1 MSARV
6 QLFEP
11 LRDFEAR
18 LPERPYC
25 SGSKSFAFI
34 RPRDEAKKLPYIQ
47 VNYPGINYLCFDCDY
62 DGSAFQAEEADIP
75 GPTISVVNRDNG
87 HSHLFYQVLDPIPR
101 YHSDKTKL
109 LLDDVIFA
117 YNLMLRADTCLTA
130 KKQLVKNALSPRWEV
145 MEGYK
150 PFTLSELAEY
160 IPENLRWVSK
170 SFEKQQETLTV
181 KPFDETLDPG
191 SRNDSLFRSARFYA
205 YSVVNEH
212 GSYESLFNEV
222 LDHICRLNDEEIPEY
237 FALKNEKDGPLRINE
252 LSRIA
257 RSIAGFTWDNR
268 SRFRSVD
275 AGAMGFEPMA
285 GLSRAKYEAE
295 VKRRRRLSAE
305 RTNDLRG
312 EETRKKLLRGVYLCI
327 KRGLDLTPG
336 NIGAACRVSRKTVYS
351 HIDFVRGLIREVS
364 ES

>member
-11 LRDFEAR
+11 LTDFEAR

-34 RPRDEAKKLPYIQ
+34 RPREQAKKLPYIQ

-62 DGSAFQAEEADIP
+62 DGSAFQAEEVDVP
-75 GPTISVVNRDNG
+75 GPTITAINRDNG
-87 HSHLFYQVLDPIPR
+87 HSHLFYQILDPIPR

-145 MEGYK
+145 LEGYK

-160 IPENLRWVSK
+160 IPKDLRWVSK
-170 SFEKQQETLTV
+170 AFEKAREPV
-181 KPFDETLDPG
+181 NVRPFEETLDPG
-191 SRNDSLFRSARFYA
+191 SRNCSLFLSASPYA

-212 GSYESLFNEV
+212 GSYESLFFDV
-222 LDHICRLNDEEIPEY
+222 LDHIHHLNDEEIPKY
-237 FALKNEKDGPLRINE
+237 FHEKILSLNE
-252 LSRIA
+252 LKDIA
-257 RSIAGFTWDNR
+257 KSIAGFTWDNR

-275 AGAMGFEPMA
+275 NGAMGFEPMA
-285 GLSRAKYEAE
+285 GLSRAQYKAE

-312 EETRKKLLRGVYLCI
+312 EETRKKLLRGVYLCL
-327 KRGLDLTPG
+327 KRGLELTPG
-336 NIGAACRVSRKTVYS
+336 NIGAAARVSRKTVYS
-351 HIDFVRGLIREVS
+351 HIEFVRGLIREVS